1 MKQRVDIL
9 TPFGML
15 LGVIVFAFGV
25 ISSKG
30 FDGFIQFIDVPSVII
45 VFGGLTAALCIS
57 FPLKDLKLL
66 FVVIKQAFS
75 HEDFQLSKLIDLFV
89 HLSNKARR
97 EGLLSLEAEVETIED
112 PFIKKGIL
120 LAIDGVDSDVIIDIM
135 RAEISAMEERHRKGR
150 SILEKAGEYAP
161 SWGMIGT
168 LIGLIL
174 MLNDLNDPDL
184 IGPSMAVAIITTLY
198 GSLLANLFFLPLA
211 AKLADKTEKE
221 VFFKQVI
228 IEGIVG
234 VQSGQNPKLLS
245 EKLSAFI
252 SQSESKRIEND
263 HSSEGE

>member
-1 MKQRVDIL
+1 MKRFDIL
-9 TPFGML
+9 TPFGMI
-15 LGVIVFAFGV
+15 LGILVFAFGV

-30 FDGFIQFIDVPSVII
+30 VNGFLQFIDIPSIII

-57 FPLKDLKLL
+57 FPLKELKQL
-66 FVVIKQAFS
+66 FVVIRQAFS
-75 HEDFQLSKLIDLFV
+75 HQDFQLGKLIDLFA
-89 HLSNKARR
+89 HLSDRARR
-97 EGLLSLEAEVETIED
+97 DGLLSLEVEIEKVDD

-120 LAIDGVDSDVIIDIM
+120 LAIDGIDPDIIIDIM
-135 RAEISAMEERHRKGR
+135 TAEISVMEERHRKGR

-174 MLNDLNDPDL
+174 MLNDLNDPDS

-211 AKLADKTEKE
+211 AKLADKTERE
-221 VFFKQVI
+221 VFVKQVI
-228 IEGIVG
+228 VEGIIG
-234 VQSGQNPKLLS
+234 VQSGQNPKLLT

-252 SQSESKRIEND
+252 SQSDLKLTLEEYPGE
-263 HSSEGE
+263 EG